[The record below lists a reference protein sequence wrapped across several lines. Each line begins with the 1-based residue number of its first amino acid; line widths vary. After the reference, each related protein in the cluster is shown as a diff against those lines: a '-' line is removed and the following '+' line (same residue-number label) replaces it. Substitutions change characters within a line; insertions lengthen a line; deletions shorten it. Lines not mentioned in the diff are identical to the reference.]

1 MNLNR
6 IKKIPALHRLLNA
19 LRREGGGRY
28 MRLVH
33 RVHGVKRNRVFFSSF
48 IGRDYCDSPARI
60 CEALHALCPEAEL
73 VWQLKRPEDAPDYV
87 RAVKPRSLAALR
99 AISTSR
105 CLVDNFNR
113 PNYMPKFDDQKY
125 VQTWHGDRGFKK
137 MLYDMEDGGFFP
149 DGSQMDLGVSGSDF
163 GTKNYRTAFRYE
175 GEVMQLGIPRNDA
188 LVNPDPAQIARI
200 RKALGIPDGT
210 RALLYAPTFRDETA
224 GGEQPAGFRLGA
236 ALDRLEA
243 ATGAPWVCLARAHS
257 QNLRIHGDGDARV
270 RDVSKWP
277 ETAELLLA
285 ADMLISDYSSTAGDY
300 VLLDRPVILYQ
311 ADRAR
316 FIHSNRQMY
325 FDLRKCP
332 YACAESEEELLSLL
346 DDIDALIPRCAMVRD
361 FYGVTETGRSAE
373 AVARWIAEA
382 LEGQE

>member
-1 MNLNR
+1 M
-6 IKKIPALHRLLNA
+6 
-19 LRREGGGRY
+19 
-28 MRLVH
+28 
-33 RVHGVKRNRVFFSSF
+33 
-48 IGRDYCDSPARI
+48 
-60 CEALHALCPEAEL
+60 
-73 VWQLKRPEDAPDYV
+73 

-163 GTKNYRTAFRYE
+163 GTKNYRTAFRYD

-188 LVNPDPAQIARI
+188 LLNPDPAQIARI

-210 RALLYAPTFRDETA
+210 KALLYAPTFRDETA

-243 ATGAPWVCLARAHS
+243 ATGVPWVCLARAHS

-270 RDVSKWP
+270 RDVSAWP

-325 FDLRKCP
+325 FDLRECP

-346 DDIDALIPRCAMVRD
+346 DDIDALVPRCAMVRD

-373 AVARWIAEA
+373 AVARWIANT
-382 LEGQE
+382 LE